1 MKDINKL
8 AGQTL
13 VYGLGTIVPRFLNY
27 AVLTPFY
34 TWIFTRGEYGIITEL
49 YAYMVFMMIVLTY
62 GMETAFFRFAQ
73 KTGDSKKVFSTAM
86 LSIIVS
92 SSLFLIFFNLFINEI
107 STVLGYQDQ
116 KLYLRLFAVILA
128 SDAITAIPFAKLRR
142 ENRALKFSVIKI
154 VNVVITIGL
163 VFLFLKI
170 EPALR
175 ENGRSIM
182 GRLYNPDF
190 SVGYVF
196 LANAVGSLSMLI
208 MLSGEILRMRLRPD
222 MELWKKMMTYSI
234 PLLISGLG
242 GSINDALD
250 KMILRRIIDSDNPLE
265 VLGEYGASYKI
276 AVLMALFIQMYRYA
290 MEPYFFSKADNKN
303 ARETYAYVMK
313 YFVIYALIL
322 YLAINLYISGFK
334 YIIAGSH
341 LRGALAIVPIVSM
354 GYLLF
359 GIFINLS
366 IWYKVKDLT
375 RYGAYLTIAGAVV
388 TIVLNLLLV
397 PVYGYMASAWA
408 HIACYGVMIAGS
420 YMLSRKYYPINYPVK
435 KIMTYLAAGVA
446 IVIIVSYINYNNILL
461 EIGVNTIIIAAFI
474 LYAEY
479 RDKAISVLFNK
490 KDIDEG

>member
-1 MKDINKL
+1 VKDINKL

-34 TWIFTRGEYGIITEL
+34 TWIFTRAEYGVLTEL

-73 KTGDSKKVFSTAM
+73 KTGDSRKVFSTAM
-86 LSIIVS
+86 LSILVS
-92 SSLFLIFFNLFINEI
+92 SSIFLIFFNLFIDEV
-107 STVLGYQDQ
+107 STALRYQDH

-142 ENRALKFSVIKI
+142 ENKALKFSIIKI
-154 VNVVITIGL
+154 INVVITIGL

-175 ENGRSIM
+175 EKGKSIM
-182 GRLYNPDF
+182 GSLYKPDF

-196 LANAVGSLSMLI
+196 LANAIGSLSMLI
-208 MLSGEILRMRLRPD
+208 MLSGEILGMSLKGD
-222 MELWKKMMTYSI
+222 IGLWKKMMAYSL
-234 PLLISGLG
+234 PLLVSGLG

-250 KMILRRIIDSDNPLE
+250 KMILRRIVTSDNPLE
-265 VLGEYGASYKI
+265 IVGEYGASYKI

-290 MEPYFFSKADNKN
+290 MEPYFFARAENKN
-303 ARETYAYVMK
+303 ARETYALVMK

-322 YLAINLYISGFK
+322 YLFINLYISGFQ

-341 LRGALAIVPIVSM
+341 LRGALAIVPVVSM

-359 GIFINLS
+359 GIFVNLS

-375 RYGAYLTIAGAVV
+375 RYGAYLTIGGAAV
-388 TIVLNLLLV
+388 TILLNLLLV

-420 YMLSRKYYPINYPVK
+420 YMLSRRYYPINYPVK
-435 KIMTYLAAGVA
+435 KIMTYLVTGVL
-446 IVIIVSYINYNNILL
+446 IVIGVSYVDYNNIFL

-474 LYAEY
+474 VYAEY
-479 RDKAISVLFNK
+479 SDKAISVLFNK
-490 KDIDEG
+490 KM